1 MKKQAGF
8 TLIELVAV
16 LVILALLGAMA
27 VPRFVDV
34 SNDALVAAKNGS
46 VAAVRTGHAMA
57 IAQLKRVPQLSEL
70 VDYVGGQNVAV
81 DSANTGIEVTING
94 TPYVVQT
101 YTDTTCTAAT
111 GNATA
116 PVNCVGEI
124 PYPLTGIPFVGKG
137 WADARPFLFR
147 TGICTPE
154 FLHTKRAS
162 RCWNWSQFCCF
173 WLS

>member
-57 IAQLKRVPQLSEL
+57 IADLKRVPQLSEL

-81 DSANTGIEVTING
+81 AAANTGIQVTING
-94 TPYVVQT
+94 NPYVVQT
-101 YTDTTCTAAT
+101 YKDTTCSAAT
-111 GNATA
+111 GAPA
-116 PVNCVGEI
+116 DPVNCVGNI
-124 PYPLTGIPFVGKG
+124 P
-137 WADARPFLFR
+137 
-147 TGICTPE
+147 
-154 FLHTKRAS
+154 
-162 RCWNWSQFCCF
+162 
-173 WLS
+173 